1 MNTIIKNFQ
10 IILAVSFLFLLS
22 GSAYS
27 QDEIADSEPMSVM
40 PAQLTFIS
48 PLGTNGMQSGRTIN
62 IVSINMLA
70 GISGGVRGVEL
81 GGLANVS
88 KGNVT
93 GLQVAGLANSS
104 LGYAQGLQM
113 AGLANFNKGFVHGA
127 QVAGLVNLTTAEFEG
142 LQMAGLVNVNTR
154 DLNGFQAAGLIN
166 TTTGMVDGLQLAGI
180 TNVTTTELRGAQIGL
195 INYANTLNGFQLGL
209 VNVADSVGK
218 GAGLGLLTF
227 YRNGYHAFELEYNE
241 TFRANATFKSG
252 VDKLYMIYT
261 LGFKT
266 DNNKTYWSPGIGL
279 GSNFHLSEKTSLN
292 VDLISRQVNEDEW
305 WTDELNLL
313 NTLRLDVAWNISD
326 KVAFYGGP
334 TYNVVVSGIRDNEGN
349 VIGDSFSPWSFYDK
363 TYSSNRVKM
372 YFGFNAGFRF

>member
-1 MNTIIKNFQ
+1 MKTIIKNFQ
-10 IILAVSFLFLLS
+10 VILAISFLFLLS
-22 GSAYS
+22 GPAYS

-62 IVSINMLA
+62 IVSVNMLA

-93 GLQVAGLANSS
+93 GLQAAGLVNSS
-104 LGYAQGLQM
+104 LGYANGLQL
-113 AGLANFNKGFVHGA
+113 AGLVNFNKGFVNGA
-127 QVAGLVNLTTAEFEG
+127 QLAGLVNLTTAEFEG
-142 LQMAGLVNVNTR
+142 AQMAGLINVNTK
-154 DLNGFQAAGLIN
+154 DLKGFQAAGLIN
-166 TTTGMVDGLQLAGI
+166 TTTGIADGLQLAGV
-180 TNVTTTELRGAQIGL
+180 TNVATTELRGAQIGL
-195 INYANTLNGFQLGL
+195 INYTNTLNGFQLGL
-209 VNVADSVGK
+209 INVADSVGK
-218 GAGLGLLTF
+218 GAGLGLFTF

-279 GSNFHLSEKTSLN
+279 GSNFHLSERTSLN

-305 WTDELNLL
+305 WTNELNLL

-326 KVAFYGGP
+326 RVAFYGGP
-334 TYNVVVSGIRDNEGN
+334 TYNVVVSGIQDNEGN
-349 VIGDSFSPWSFYDK
+349 VVGDSFSPWSFYDK
-363 TYSSNRVKM
+363 TYNNNRVKM